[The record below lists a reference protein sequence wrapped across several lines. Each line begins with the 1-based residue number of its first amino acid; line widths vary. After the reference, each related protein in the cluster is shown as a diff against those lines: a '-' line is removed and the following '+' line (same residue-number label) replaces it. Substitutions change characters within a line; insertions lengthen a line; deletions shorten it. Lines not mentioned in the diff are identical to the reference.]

1 MTNLQDLEDYNSCL
15 KRRINKYYC
24 IVHHSNILFLVQRS
38 LKLVQEMLAVQV
50 YNVSFVYLALVGA
63 FPRVCPHVGGYRGG
77 LGEPSV
83 AHWAPGIVTS

>member
-1 MTNLQDLEDYNSCL
+1 
-15 KRRINKYYC
+15 
-24 IVHHSNILFLVQRS
+24 
-38 LKLVQEMLAVQV
+38 MLAVQV

-83 AHWAPGIVTS
+83 AHWAPGLVTS